1 MKIKESVCDYSQ
13 DNPNVAAKQL
23 SDAVSDVNANFKKA
37 LKGKFEKPW
46 ETVKRYKITLN
57 ELDKTYKKTLL
68 GNEKS
73 KSGMYVSQSHNYSI
87 ETAMKEQFGF
97 TVSRENQCM
106 NYEKDKYFKLA
117 LVEVSLLFITY
128 EQVYDF
134 QIRFALL
141 KLLLQRFSFYS
152 TNWDE
157 TWDILCFRDGADD
170 IETIY
175 QWVMDTDISDLPD
188 ITDESVYSI
197 RRKTIVPVLTAKDI
211 MKPKCKEDL
220 TWLFEDW
227 MSQAD
232 KKKIIASQYHTS
244 ESTAQRWMK
253 KYGLLKK
260 SNNLI
265 HEERCAK
272 EHEEIKTLIVNQHAV
287 TNQAIDTSTQIIID
301 ALKSQNKMLCA
312 TIETLNKKIDAL
324 TREVEDLKT
333 RNRELT
339 RTKLIGRV
347 NADNEDDWLNTE
359 LTSNVSF

>member
-1 MKIKESVCDYSQ
+1 MK
-13 DNPNVAAKQL
+13 
-23 SDAVSDVNANFKKA
+23 
-37 LKGKFEKPW
+37 
-46 ETVKRYKITLN
+46 
-57 ELDKTYKKTLL
+57 
-68 GNEKS
+68 
-73 KSGMYVSQSHNYSI
+73 
-87 ETAMKEQFGF
+87 
-97 TVSRENQCM
+97 
-106 NYEKDKYFKLA
+106 YEKDKYFKLA

-128 EQVYDF
+128 EKVYDF

-141 KLLLQRFSFYS
+141 KLLLQRFFFYS
-152 TNWDE
+152 TNWNE

-175 QWVMDTDISDLPD
+175 QWVMDTDMSDLPD
-188 ITDESVYSI
+188 IIDESVYSI

-227 MSQAD
+227 MNQSD

-287 TNQAIDTSTQIIID
+287 TNESIDMST
-301 ALKSQNKMLCA
+301 
-312 TIETLNKKIDAL
+312 
-324 TREVEDLKT
+324 
-333 RNRELT
+333 
-339 RTKLIGRV
+339 
-347 NADNEDDWLNTE
+347 
-359 LTSNVSF
+359 

>member
-1 MKIKESVCDYSQ
+1 
-13 DNPNVAAKQL
+13 
-23 SDAVSDVNANFKKA
+23 
-37 LKGKFEKPW
+37 
-46 ETVKRYKITLN
+46 
-57 ELDKTYKKTLL
+57 
-68 GNEKS
+68 
-73 KSGMYVSQSHNYSI
+73 
-87 ETAMKEQFGF
+87 
-97 TVSRENQCM
+97 M

-128 EQVYDF
+128 EQIYDF

-157 TWDILCFRDGADD
+157 AWDILCFRDGADD

-175 QWVMDTDISDLPD
+175 QWVMDTDMSDLPD

-211 MKPKCKEDL
+211 LKPKCKEEL

-265 HEERCAK
+265 HEE
-272 EHEEIKTLIVNQHAV
+272 
-287 TNQAIDTSTQIIID
+287 
-301 ALKSQNKMLCA
+301 
-312 TIETLNKKIDAL
+312 
-324 TREVEDLKT
+324 
-333 RNRELT
+333 
-339 RTKLIGRV
+339 
-347 NADNEDDWLNTE
+347 
-359 LTSNVSF
+359 